1 MFKGLLWYVVLG
13 AVLLFLLAIAR
24 SSWAG
29 NDTATFEWLPNE
41 PAPDGYAIIW
51 GYPHRHYLTRVEYP
65 DPEIVDGTIKRT
77 VTDLPDETVFM
88 QLVAYL
94 ELPGGNCSPTRL
106 DSQLSHRITR
116 YVGPPINP
124 KIPQD
129 GKVDGVTK

>member
-1 MFKGLLWYVVLG
+1 MGLS
-13 AVLLFLLAIAR
+13 AMAIDCF
-24 SSWAG
+24 AG
-29 NDTATFEWLPNE
+29 TDTATFEWLPNE

-65 DPEIVDGTIKRT
+65 NPEIIDGKIKRI

-88 QLVAYL
+88 QLIAYN
-94 ELPGGNCSPTRL
+94 ELPGGSCAPTRS
-106 DSQLSHRITR
+106 DSALSYRITR
-116 YVGPPINP
+116 YVGSPINP